1 MYVWF
6 LKQEVEQNQ
15 EQEAYSRA
23 GAEPVFLQVHPV
35 LTVWLG
41 AKIIGLVFGKDHSLA
56 HNTCLWCSKH
66 RDAPTLHWKYCF
78 FYCRTQGSAYKCWIK
93 QILGQFMI
101 LAVLQLECREDLTA
115 HIPLHPRD
123 IKKYLWNF
131 VKDFL
136 TIRYLFTTLRSIHL
150 EGIATQFQF

>member
-1 MYVWF
+1 MIP
-6 LKQEVEQNQ
+6 QTGGRAE
-15 EQEAYSRA
+15 SRTR
-23 GAEPVFLQVHPV
+23 GLQSCWGRASVSSGSPCAH
-35 LTVWLG
+35 
-41 AKIIGLVFGKDHSLA
+41 GLVRCKNHWVGVWKRSFFGSQYLFVVLQAQRCTDSALKIL
-56 HNTCLWCSKH
+56 
-66 RDAPTLHWKYCF
+66 F

-101 LAVLQLECREDLTA
+101 LAVLQLECWEDLTA
-115 HIPLHPRD
+115 HVPLHPRD